1 MMIERIL
8 YEVYGVGITGSP
20 REAIIWAAE
29 KIEDTDQAKAELRRA
44 NRIRNKFGIGSA
56 YPEFGSRLF

>member
-1 MMIERIL
+1 MIEKIL
-8 YEVYGVGITGSP
+8 YDVYGVGITGAP

-29 KIEDTDQAKAELRRA
+29 KIENVDQAKAELWRA
-44 NRIRNKFGIGSA
+44 NRIRNKFGVGSS